1 MASTHHHQTR
11 SLQLVQLPQSG
22 HGLMATPM
30 TPILTGIPPCS
41 CGSDCRTCCNFCLLA
56 QTRRCVY
63 TMKRLCS
70 RKSQLP
76 RLPSLMTVYSS
87 IDAIV
92 LCTVTCCTT
101 EELRYHLGPRCFS
114 HKFHT
119 EYAVE
124 ACSRITPETS
134 LYALGIPDFAG
145 ILACGVLGGVLV
157 VHCFSDVC
165 GLCVQADCGA
175 ISTIDGRWRA
185 MKCSSPL
192 STACRGAGGEW
203 QLATGPRGTCPP
215 GYAWEVPHHAKENM
229 QLQTLLKTNA
239 GPPLE
244 AAWLPVAG
252 KSVCQPGSQM
262 RSHHAAHDCYISA
275 NP

>member
-11 SLQLVQLPQSG
+11 SLQLVQLPPSG

-41 CGSDCRTCCNFCLLA
+41 CGRDCRTCCNFCLLA

-76 RLPSLMTVYSS
+76 RLPSIMTVYSS

-101 EELRYHLGPRCFS
+101 EELRYRLGPRCFS

-134 LYALGIPDFAG
+134 LYAQSSQLCRNLGLWGPW
-145 ILACGVLGGVLV
+145 
-157 VHCFSDVC
+157 
-165 GLCVQADCGA
+165 
-175 ISTIDGRWRA
+175 GRA
-185 MKCSSPL
+185 
-192 STACRGAGGEW
+192 ACRFILRCVWFVCAGRLW
-203 QLATGPRGTCPP
+203 CHF
-215 GYAWEVPHHAKENM
+215 YH
-229 QLQTLLKTNA
+229 
-239 GPPLE
+239 
-244 AAWLPVAG
+244 
-252 KSVCQPGSQM
+252 
-262 RSHHAAHDCYISA
+262 
-275 NP
+275 